1 LRKSQNKELVYSENE
16 LDDYGIPL
24 AWKTTWMGQMSQMGN
39 FVDRLL
45 IRDGLVISYKNNAHS
60 FFKTDLE
67 NRLGGRFL
75 DGVGSLCSIETVL
88 SADEFLNGGY
98 RFSGRVSTSE
108 FLDPKTMKNTR
119 SHFSDGLIVAGKLY
133 KKEST
138 PFSKEQPNYRKNIT
152 VLHPEILQE
161 DVPYGTLVP
170 GDSICDFLVNQMS
183 SEEITEYLQKDVITG
198 LSMSELSESED
209 CAPFADNSNELS
221 KCVIRRDGDI
231 AQKVSLITTNISPMW
246 SKYLGE
252 NMYTPNTLRE
262 FNDGGVIANQTEFCE
277 YKDPQC
283 VKLSKV
289 RMLISAKQNIS
300 QMLSFSF
307 LAELA
312 DNGNVIRG
320 YTLPLSVEEL
330 ITDIKTTIDAVN
342 SSLKAELPSDNVNG
356 DKLLK
361 IDLMHRG
368 APPLA
373 SDRYDAERLL
383 NDLKYGNIVDKFQ
396 DELTAIQAYRDQS
409 LDFVSREAV
418 LEHIFGYPLTS
429 FESTGTTLSFN
440 LEAWETWF
448 KYVAWANR
456 PVLERE
462 PTPPLQTVL
471 PISPVV
477 DACRGVIGSICGCN
491 GFTCDGKPG
500 CGCTK

>member
-1 LRKSQNKELVYSENE
+1 
-16 LDDYGIPL
+16 
-24 AWKTTWMGQMSQMGN
+24 
-39 FVDRLL
+39 
-45 IRDGLVISYKNNAHS
+45 
-60 FFKTDLE
+60 
-67 NRLGGRFL
+67 
-75 DGVGSLCSIETVL
+75 
-88 SADEFLNGGY
+88 
-98 RFSGRVSTSE
+98 
-108 FLDPKTMKNTR
+108 
-119 SHFSDGLIVAGKLY
+119 
-133 KKEST
+133 
-138 PFSKEQPNYRKNIT
+138 
-152 VLHPEILQE
+152 
-161 DVPYGTLVP
+161 
-170 GDSICDFLVNQMS
+170 MS

-383 NDLKYGNIVDKFQ
+383 NHLKYGNIVDKFQ